1 MRIRSIRPLFRLF
14 GNRKVYVRDPPR
26 PGAAASP
33 LALYSRMHDALPVEC
48 GVLPLSAGS
57 LFTALE
63 VLCQMS

>member
-1 MRIRSIRPLFRLF
+1 M
-14 GNRKVYVRDPPR
+14 YVRDPPR